1 MQLYSVHREMKPT
14 QSFKRFKQDK
24 LTFSNL
30 CLFIPTVLNVYLKS
44 SKDIF
49 CIIKWLFRSYSQIT
63 RKQIIRQTFLFF
75 QSVMSIRLNMVKK
88 KKRVL
93 PTRVVWS
100 RDPLMMSSSLESRQP
115 TSWLWPESSTL
126 LPAALLCTRI
136 LPSLFNNRK
145 VESLPFP
152 FLPFLSHTTNSIIVI
167 RDCMKPLFFRRD
179 LLPSTTDQVRVCQG
193 KVTHIPLV
201 TWVDLRWVTVE
212 FPRILAQFVRLN
224 VSGLRQKEKLSIQLQ
239 PRQESGGKRQ
249 KTQVQI
255 RRWEFKLKYNVKP
268 ASLMRDETCSALS
281 SWNFLNHQQNNKMTY
296 LWNLM

>member
-1 MQLYSVHREMKPT
+1 MQLYSVHSEMKPT

-30 CLFIPTVLNVYLKS
+30 CLFIPTVLNAYLKS
-44 SKDIF
+44 LKHIF
-49 CIIKWLFRSYSQIT
+49 RIIKWLFRSYSQIT
-63 RKQIIRQTFLFF
+63 RKQIIRQTVLFF
-75 QSVMSIRLNMVKK
+75 QSVISIRLNMVKK
-88 KKRVL
+88 NRVL

-152 FLPFLSHTTNSIIVI
+152 CVSQSAQVWPTPHN
-167 RDCMKPLFFRRD
+167 KKHYRD

-201 TWVDLRWVTVE
+201 TWVDLRRVTVE
-212 FPRILAQFVRLN
+212 FSRILAQFVRLN
-224 VSGLRQKEKLSIQLQ
+224 VSGLRQEEKLSIQLQ

-255 RRWEFKLKYNVKP
+255 RRWEFKLKYTVKP
-268 ASLMRDETCSALS
+268 ASLMRDETSRQGNLLCSVKLKLFKPS
-281 SWNFLNHQQNNKMTY
+281 TK
-296 LWNLM
+296 

>member
-44 SKDIF
+44 LKDIF

-63 RKQIIRQTFLFF
+63 RRQIIRQTFLFF
-75 QSVMSIRLNMVKK
+75 QSVMSIRLNMVK

-152 FLPFLSHTTNSIIVI
+152 CVSQSAQVWPTPHNKQHYRDSWLYEATIFQTWFVTFHHWSGESLSGQSDTHPPCDPSRSEMGYGGVSPYLGTVCALECQRPETERETLDPAATTAGVWGQETENTGS
-167 RDCMKPLFFRRD
+167 D
-179 LLPSTTDQVRVCQG
+179 TTMG
-193 KVTHIPLV
+193 I
-201 TWVDLRWVTVE
+201 
-212 FPRILAQFVRLN
+212 
-224 VSGLRQKEKLSIQLQ
+224 
-239 PRQESGGKRQ
+239 
-249 KTQVQI
+249 
-255 RRWEFKLKYNVKP
+255 
-268 ASLMRDETCSALS
+268 
-281 SWNFLNHQQNNKMTY
+281 
-296 LWNLM
+296 